1 MATGVFTKADLDNID
16 YDETQKVNHGF
27 FNFHKLHSNI
37 FTFALKDGRTFRCE
51 QDLDATFTIHSDKYG
66 DVEGDFWLKIAVEI
80 IDDNDKFVT
89 IVKNMADIADYLSYG
104 IPNPDTFV
112 QDGIVYIIKRY
123 YAGHEMP
130 MLRKLAEMGLDE
142 NNKLVTIK
150 PADEDQKNSR

>member
-1 MATGVFTKADLDNID
+1 MDTNVFTKADLDNID
-16 YDETQKVNHGF
+16 YDETLKVNYGF
-27 FNFHKLHSNI
+27 FNFDDLYDNRV
-37 FTFALKDGRTFRCE
+37 TFALKDGRTFYCD
-51 QDLDATFTIHSDKYG
+51 QDLDKTFTIHSDKYG
-66 DVEGDFWLKIAVEI
+66 DVEGNFWLKMAAEI

-112 QDGIVYIIKRY
+112 QDGIVYITKRY

-150 PADEDQKNSR
+150 PADED

>member
-80 IDDNDKFVT
+80 IDDKDKFVT

-150 PADEDQKNSR
+150 PADED